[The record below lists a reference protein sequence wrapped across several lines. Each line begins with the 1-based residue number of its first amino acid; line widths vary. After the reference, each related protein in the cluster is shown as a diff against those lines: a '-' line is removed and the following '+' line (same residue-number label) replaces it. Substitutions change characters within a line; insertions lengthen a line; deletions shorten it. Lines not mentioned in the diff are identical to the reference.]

1 MALLIGTQIKDYSIS
16 LEKLNGTGMVFFSN
30 GASMSFGT
38 NSTLTVATV
47 SNSFDVT
54 NKIYVDSIKDD
65 ILLQIE
71 SLGSVKGITAGPGLI
86 GGGTSSFIT
95 LEINPNSAGNG
106 LTYSSGVFSVN
117 VDSDSLEI
125 INDIVRLKDSI
136 SGGRTFSNSVSISQN
151 LTVDGDFMVN
161 GTTTFV
167 NTTELEVKDS
177 IITISKG
184 NDANILPTLK
194 SGISVDRG
202 LTASGGDAR
211 LLWDESKDVWISG
224 LSGSE
229 KVILNDVGDG
239 LTQSNNIVSINLANN
254 SGLTFSS
261 NKLGVSVDGTT
272 ITIVND
278 QLVAVGG
285 SSPIYQI
292 ATSSI
297 TNGNYS
303 PTGIFLS
310 STPSDYSR
318 IQISVNGQLIHLGAS
333 SSADAYFTKNLQDLI
348 TNDELYWNGIIAGY
362 ELDSYDKLQIVYET

>member
-1 MALLIGTQIKDYSIS
+1 MALLIGNQIKDYSIS
-16 LEKLNGTGMVFFSN
+16 LGKLSGTGIVFFSN

-54 NKIYVDSIKDD
+54 NKIYVDTIKDD
-65 ILLQIE
+65 ILLKIE

-117 VDSDSLEI
+117 VNSDSLEI

-167 NTTELEVKDS
+167 NTTELEVKDN

-184 NDANILPTLK
+184 NDANTLPTLK

-239 LTQSNNIVSINLANN
+239 LTQSNNIVSINLTNN

-261 NKLGVSVDGTT
+261 NKLGISVDGTT
-272 ITIVND
+272 ITIVNG

-318 IQISVNGQLIHLGAS
+318 IQIFVNGQLIHLGAS
-333 SSADAYFTKNLQDLI
+333 SSADAYFTKNLQDLV
-348 TNDELYWNGIIAGY
+348 TNDQLYWNGIIAGY